1 MDNRLL
7 IGFGG
12 FLAVFLILPFA
23 AQVMRG
29 GTDSDVD
36 PGAQPG
42 LVSNQPLTGP
52 AAIPKDPPLLNQ
64 MNIIGTEWQV
74 VYENYKIKITIRE
87 NGVCYA
93 THPLLKSVTG
103 MDYFEGRWALNYDR
117 MTVEARF
124 NNEYFFRE
132 LVISGNDLYDA
143 ESGTKVE
150 RFFN

>member
-12 FLAVFLILPFA
+12 FLAVFLLFPFI

-29 GTDSDVD
+29 GDAADD
-36 PGAQPG
+36 D
-42 LVSNQPLTGP
+42 TGTTQVAVAP
-52 AAIPKDPPLLNQ
+52 KKGPEAIPKDPPLLNQ
-64 MNIIGTEWQV
+64 MNIVGTNWQV
-74 VYENYKIKITIRE
+74 VYENYKIKITIAE

-103 MDYFEGRWALNYDR
+103 MDYFEGRWSLNYDR
-117 MTVEARF
+117 LIVEARF
-124 NNEYFFRE
+124 NEEYFYRE
-132 LVISGNDLYDA
+132 LIVSGNDLYDA

-150 RFFN
+150 RYM